1 MAIPKKEQIDALFN
15 RGYTVLEGV
24 HMTRTFIQTKE
35 FSSNWERL
43 GFRDD
48 DLRRL
53 ELDIMSDPSKYPVMQ
68 GTGGLRKARFAF
80 ENQGK
85 SGGVRVCYVDFVIK
99 ETIYLITIY
108 PKNEKDNLSKDER
121 NEIKKMITLLENSL

>member
-1 MAIPKKEQIDALFN
+1 
-15 RGYTVLEGV
+15 
-24 HMTRTFIQTKE
+24 MTRTFIQTRE
-35 FSSNWERL
+35 FASNWERL

-99 ETIYLITIY
+99 ETIYLITVY